1 MDEELFR
8 LAQDPTYSPGREK
21 ELEEETIVPRSLKHE
36 ESLSRLAQDPTY
48 TPERKE
54 ITPAAEDYLFLSYPN
69 RKEAITEAR
78 VKGYS
83 DDAILERFALYEK
96 NLLLEKQPADVSSFF
111 GRTGDSEA
119 GRRRYLQIN
128 RIGAISE
135 VTGLE
140 PKEVFVRTKEAEAV
154 GVNPEAFFADEDF
167 YRLAK
172 SSGVVKERM
181 SIAQNVINGVKISKL
196 RDERG
201 ALYHDNL
208 LCPSDGI
215 AKRIQEIDK

>member
-1 MDEELFR
+1 MNEELFR
-8 LAQDPTYSPGREK
+8 LAQDPTYSIEREK
-21 ELEEETIVPRSLKHE
+21 EMEEETILPRNIKHE
-36 ESLSRLAQDPTY
+36 ENLLRLAQDPTY

-96 NLLLEKQPADVSSFF
+96 NLLLEKQPADVRSSF
-111 GRTGDSEA
+111 GRTDESEA
-119 GRRRYLQIN
+119 KRKRYLQMN
-128 RIGAISE
+128 RVGAISK
-135 VTGLE
+135 VTGLD
-140 PKEVFVRTKEAEAV
+140 PKEVFIRIKEAEAV

-181 SIAQNVINGVKISKL
+181 SIAQNVINGVK
-196 RDERG
+196 
-201 ALYHDNL
+201 
-208 LCPSDGI
+208 
-215 AKRIQEIDK
+215 